1 MEDLIHVPQ
10 GASDS
15 ERTWR
20 VSPLGRVFSVVV
32 GFGVLAAIAADLD
45 TMLRN
50 GGVFVPV
57 VLSAVAG
64 AFFATSFWTSLTL
77 TDHEVIIR
85 NLGWTR
91 TAPLATVTRAQA
103 GYSGIE
109 IETSE
114 SRHMTAMAVQKANLS
129 VWLGRRT
136 RADEVAEAI
145 QEAAARA
152 VAGPSD
158 VRSRATNNDR

>member
-1 MEDLIHVPQ
+1 MEDLIPVSQ
-10 GASDS
+10 GAASS
-15 ERTWR
+15 GRTWR
-20 VSPLGRVFSVVV
+20 ISPLGRVFLVVV
-32 GFGVLAAIAADLD
+32 GLGVLAAVAADLD

-57 VLSAVAG
+57 VLSAVSG
-64 AFFATSFWTSLTL
+64 AFFAASFRTSLTL

-91 TAPLATVTRAQA
+91 TVPLATVTRVHA
-103 GYSGIE
+103 GYGGIE
-109 IETSE
+109 IETSQG
-114 SRHMTAMAVQKANLS
+114 RYVTAMAVQKANVSL
-129 VWLGRRT
+129 WLGRRT
-136 RADEVAEAI
+136 RADDVAEAI

-158 VRSRATNNDR
+158 AVGG

>member
-10 GASDS
+10 GASNPG
-15 ERTWR
+15 RTWR
-20 VSPLGRVFSVVV
+20 ISLLGRVFFVVV
-32 GFGVLAAIAADLD
+32 GIGVLASIAADLD

-50 GGVFVPV
+50 SGVFVPV
-57 VLSAVAG
+57 VLSAVAS

-91 TAPLATVTRAQA
+91 TVPLATVTRAQA
-103 GYSGIE
+103 GYGGIE

-114 SRHMTAMAVQKANLS
+114 GRHMTAMAVQKANLS
-129 VWLGRRT
+129 MWLGRRT
-136 RADEVAEAI
+136 RADDVAEAI
-145 QEAAARA
+145 QEAAVRA
-152 VAGPSD
+152 IAGPSD
-158 VRSRATNNDR
+158 AAQG